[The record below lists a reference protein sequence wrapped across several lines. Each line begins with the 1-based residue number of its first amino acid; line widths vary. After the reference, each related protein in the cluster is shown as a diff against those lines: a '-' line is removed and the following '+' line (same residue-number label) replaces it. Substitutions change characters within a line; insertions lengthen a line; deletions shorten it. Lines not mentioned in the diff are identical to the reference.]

1 MKKHYDFSKGKKGLF
16 FVEDKKDIQ
25 IPIYLDNDIEEYFSK
40 LATSK
45 GKDINSLINKILKK
59 EVELQKELSA

>member
-16 FVEDKKDIQ
+16 FIEDKKDIH

-59 EVELQKELSA
+59 ELELQKELSA